1 MVVRSGVM
9 VSLTPTLTEKILSI
23 SHVIILHVMLAFFFF
38 VATLYQKYLSSLK
51 LNHEWLTFFFLRQEI
66 DLLR

>member
-23 SHVIILHVMLAFFFF
+23 LHVIILHVMLAFFFFF

-51 LNHEWLTFFFLRQEI
+51 LNHEWLTFFF
-66 DLLR
+66 